1 MTQKEC
7 IGFGAID
14 SLKSILVDFSA
25 KKIFLVIGKISY
37 SKCGAKKCLDRILA
51 DYEVKTFSEFDRNP
65 KIEDLNKG
73 IEAFSQVRGD
83 VVIALGGGS
92 VIDMA
97 KMINFFGSN
106 ELDPKVYVTEKKADA
121 NIEKGKPLIAI
132 PTTAGTGS
140 EATHF
145 AVLYIQH
152 KKFSATHN
160 HILPDVAIV
169 DPQFT
174 MSLPPKI
181 TASSGMDA
189 LSQAVESYWCINS
202 DDESKGYAKESIELI
217 LPNLPVVVN
226 SPTESS
232 RSMMAEAAHLAG
244 KAINI
249 TKTTAPHAV
258 SYPLTSFFGIP
269 HGHAVGLTLSSF
281 LVYNFNVTSHDT
293 LDQRGCDYVKK
304 SVCEIAGFLGQNSV
318 AQSKQKIDDLMHE
331 IGLETRLSSLGIESK
346 EDIEVII
353 ENGFN
358 PERVKNNPR
367 RLTEETLRAILYSVY

>member
-1 MTQKEC
+1 MTQKEY
-7 IGFGAID
+7 IGFGTINFLEVVLTEFKAT
-14 SLKSILVDFSA
+14 KV
-25 KKIFLVIGKISY
+25 FLVTDKTSY
-37 SKCGAKKCLDRILA
+37 TKCGAEECLNKLLA
-51 DYEVKTFSEFDRNP
+51 DYEVVQFSEFVPNP
-65 KIEDLNKG
+65 NISDLNKG
-73 IEAFSQVRGD
+73 VDIFNQSKPD
-83 VVIALGGGS
+83 VVIAVGGGS

-97 KMINFFGSN
+97 KMINFFASN
-106 ELDPKVYVTEKKADA
+106 NVDPKTYVAQKIADVKKTR
-121 NIEKGKPLIAI
+121 PLVAI
-132 PTTAGTGS
+132 PTTTGSGS

-145 AVLYIQH
+145 AVLYI
-152 KKFSATHN
+152 N
-160 HILPDVAIV
+160 HAKYSIAHEYILPDAAIV
-169 DPQFT
+169 DPKFT
-174 MSLPPKI
+174 MSLPASV
-181 TASSGMDA
+181 TAATGMDA
-189 LSQAVESYWCINS
+189 LSQAIESYWCINS
-202 DDESKGYAKESIELI
+202 NPRSKEFAKKAIFLI
-217 LPNLPVVVN
+217 LPNLVTAVN
-226 SPTESS
+226 NPTDAARAVMSQ
-232 RSMMAEAAHLAG
+232 AAHLAG

-249 TKTTAPHAV
+249 TKTTASHAI

-318 AQSKQKIDDLMHE
+318 AKSKQKIDDLMHE

-367 RLTEETLRAILYSVY
+367 RLTKETLRAILYSIY